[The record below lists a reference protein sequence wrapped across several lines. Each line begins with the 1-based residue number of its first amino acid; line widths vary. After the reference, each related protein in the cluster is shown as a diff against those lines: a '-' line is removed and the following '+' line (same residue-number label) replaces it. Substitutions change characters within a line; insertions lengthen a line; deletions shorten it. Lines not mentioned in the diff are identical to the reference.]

1 MARRKNL
8 LQEEETKQFLVPT
21 TKQKNLIYSIM
32 DNDITLIVGSAGTGK
47 SLFSIQT
54 LYQLLKQRKINQ
66 ILIVRLI
73 LENKYENIGALKG
86 TEKEKTMPYL
96 MPIIDNL
103 ELFLPQGEIDYL
115 INHDLIKVVPISFL
129 RGRTFTNKGVIVEE
143 SQNLNEHEIITVA
156 TRISEGTKMIF
167 NGDDSQSDLDNRKG
181 ISFLK
186 RLFKGIDGIGIIEFE
201 NSDIN
206 RHPIIEKILERH
218 KELKFQ

>member
-1 MARRKNL
+1 MARKKNL

-186 RLFKGIDGIGIIEFE
+186 RLFNDIDGIGIIEFE